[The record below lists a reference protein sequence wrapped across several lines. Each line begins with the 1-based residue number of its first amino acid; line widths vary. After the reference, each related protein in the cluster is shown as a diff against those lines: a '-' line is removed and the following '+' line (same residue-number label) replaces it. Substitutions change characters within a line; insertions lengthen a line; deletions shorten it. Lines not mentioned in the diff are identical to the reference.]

1 MEFFDEVV
9 IEGTGRDCRL
19 VAKDDVTQQSV
30 ILNEEEFMTSY
41 SSGTDAVTIADKRV
55 QLKSRQVFPE
65 GVGAKAFADAISQKA
80 HEVNRARM
88 SIFFSGHVS
97 QSNL

>member
-9 IEGTGRDCRL
+9 IEGTGRDSRL
-19 VAKDDVTQQSV
+19 VAKDDVNQQSV
-30 ILNEEEFMTSY
+30 ILNEAEFTACC
-41 SSGTDAVTIADKRV
+41 SSGTDPVTIADKRV

-65 GVGAKAFADAISQKA
+65 GVGAKAFIDAISQKA

-88 SIFFSGHVS
+88 SIW
-97 QSNL
+97 